1 MTCIDIPIFRQDI
14 ISKIL
19 NKFKTVST
27 QRESPDRGINEL
39 KNLANII
46 ECMKSVPKLAS
57 PETPHSY
64 GVS

>member
-27 QRESPDRGINEL
+27 QRESSSHIDQLFDDLIVKMNEL
-39 KNLANII
+39 KN
-46 ECMKSVPKLAS
+46 
-57 PETPHSY
+57 
-64 GVS
+64 